1 MIVKLKDLLEDL
13 ELGKVYTDKDRP
25 PFQVKETLS
34 ASQAKA
40 AHKKFKETGEL
51 PPHLKKL
58 VKNIKKLEKD
68 NNVTNIVVPGL
79 EWMSKIKEASVNEA
93 PMAFSSPEAKQQ
105 LNNDIVSMS
114 KILGK
119 ASQQVI
125 KIMMDGVKG
134 GRYDAMDIPRGI
146 DTGPF
151 NRTHEGERPF
161 MRMLWRKVRDGFR
174 RDMPKG
180 KLRK

>member
-1 MIVKLKDLLEDL
+1 MKSNYKKIMNEAVVAM
-13 ELGKVYTDKDRP
+13 GKVYSN
-25 PFQVKETLS
+25 PFATS
-34 ASQAKA
+34 
-40 AHKKFKETGEL
+40 FKSNEQ
-51 PPHLKKL
+51 
-58 VKNIKKLEKD
+58 I
-68 NNVTNIVVPGL
+68 
-79 EWMSKIKEASVNEA
+79 VNEDFWA
-93 PMAFSSPEAKQQ
+93 PPASWSSQEAR
-105 LNNDIVSMS
+105 LHLDRDIKDMS

-161 MRMLWRKVRDGFR
+161 MRMLWR
-174 RDMPKG
+174 
-180 KLRK
+180 